1 MKNENLTVQSPQEH
15 NETLTDEENMGI
27 IHTSETV
34 ENVPSERTVQN
45 PEIETKR
52 KLVCKDKKK

>member
-15 NETLTDEENMGI
+15 IETLTDEENMGI
-27 IHTSETV
+27 VYTSE
-34 ENVPSERTVQN
+34 NSDQN

-52 KLVCKDKKK
+52 KLVCKGKKK